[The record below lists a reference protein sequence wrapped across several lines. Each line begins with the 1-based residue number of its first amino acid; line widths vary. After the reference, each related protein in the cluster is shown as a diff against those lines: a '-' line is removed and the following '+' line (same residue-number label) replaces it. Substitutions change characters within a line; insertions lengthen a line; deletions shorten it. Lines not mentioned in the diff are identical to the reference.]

1 MSAPVFAPAAW
12 PIAVLMQRD
21 QLNNRWQRWRWGLR
35 DVLPATAGRM
45 APESGPI
52 CLEWSGAQSQ
62 WLYPGFSVQLF
73 RDEAEGYHLNLTSP
87 QPSWFVWWTPAAEP
101 ECDDPRHAPDGLPVI
116 QAVTLSYNE
125 AARWMDAG
133 ETIEIAPLPA
143 AVANWLADFS
153 SLHYKPEPRKRR
165 RPQSFLAPD
174 ERDVSGSKAPSPSA
188 DGDDP
193 PACCP

>member
-1 MSAPVFAPAAW
+1 MTAPISTHVEW
-12 PIAVLMQRD
+12 PVAVLMQRD
-21 QLNNRWQRWRWGLR
+21 QLNNRWQRWRWSLR
-35 DVLPATAGRM
+35 DVLPEAAAGMDCRRT
-45 APESGPI
+45 PT
-52 CLEWSGAQSQ
+52 CLEWEEEHSQ
-62 WLYPGFSVQLF
+62 WLYPGWGVQLF

-101 ECDDPRHAPDGLPVI
+101 ECDDPRHAPQGLPAI

-174 ERDVSGSKAPSPSA
+174 ERDVSGSRAPSPSA